1 MVTVERP
8 SPKAKP
14 EVFDLGGK
22 AFHSDKPGLYRR
34 MREAGAVCPA
44 RISILKLQVFTR
56 YEDCIAMVKDPR
68 FVRDRAAA
76 GIGRR
81 TPFPMPRSVAL
92 VAESMITSDDPQH
105 RRLRTLVNQVFKPAA
120 VARLASN
127 IESITHELLDAAA
140 LQGEVDLLKAYGV
153 PLPSTIIR
161 QMLGIPEADMP
172 DFARILSTTTRGFSG
187 LRMVRSLVWD
197 LPAAVRFVREM
208 IGRKR
213 QEPGDD
219 VLTSLLHAEEEGDRL
234 SEDEVVAMTFLL
246 IVAGYETTSHLITN
260 GAVALLDHPEALER
274 LRADPSLWKSAV
286 EEILRYA
293 SPIQA
298 SKPAYATEEISWGGT
313 TIPRG
318 GMVMPLYGSANL
330 DPDAFEEPDTFDITR
345 DPNHHLGFGHGMHFC
360 LGAQL
365 ARLETQI
372 ALRNLVERNPNLRL
386 AVARESLE
394 FETMPGWH
402 RHRTVPVVLG

>member
-1 MVTVERP
+1 MVAVER
-8 SPKAKP
+8 SASGSKA

-22 AFHSDKPGLYRR
+22 AFHSDKQALYER
-34 MREAGAVCPA
+34 MRATGSVCRA

-56 YEDCIAMVKDPR
+56 YEDCVAMVKDPR

-81 TPFPMPRSVAL
+81 TPFPVPRSVAL

-105 RRLRTLVNQVFKPAA
+105 RRLRALVNQAFKPAA
-120 VARLASN
+120 VARLAAN
-127 IESITHELLDAAA
+127 IEAITHELLDAAESK
-140 LQGEVDLLKAYGV
+140 GEVDLLQSYGV

-161 QMLGIPEADMP
+161 QMLGIPKEDMP

-187 LRMVRSLVWD
+187 LRMIRSLVWD

-208 IGRKR
+208 IARKR
-213 QEPGDD
+213 CEPGDD
-219 VLTSLLHAEEEGDRL
+219 MLTSLLAAEEGGDRL

-246 IVAGYETTSHLITN
+246 IVAGYETTSHLIAN
-260 GAVALLDHPEALER
+260 GTVALLDHPEALER
-274 LRADPSLWKSAV
+274 LRADPSLWKGAV

-298 SKPAYATEEISWGGT
+298 SKPAYATEEISWGDAV
-313 TIPRG
+313 IARG
-318 GMVMPLYGSANL
+318 AMVMPLYGSANL
-330 DPDAFEEPDTFDITR
+330 DPEAFESPETFDITR

-386 AVARESLE
+386 GVARESLE

-402 RHRTVPVVLG
+402 RHRAVPVVLG